1 MRVLAFAL
9 LLAAQYTETTKVT
22 VVEIPV
28 QVTDPDGNPVRG
40 LTKDDFELVD
50 EGRKRAIAYFD
61 VVDFGGAAP
70 ASSRSAGDR
79 PEAGAAT
86 PRRQFFLILDGG
98 LTSVQHV
105 ARAQKL
111 AESFIDERLA
121 TNDQVA
127 VAVYRNN
134 SGVVWLTPLTG
145 DRALL
150 LAGVRELKPQHRYDG
165 LGVEAL
171 AGSVADDTLD
181 PAMASM
187 MSSEAREAILG
198 GEITQELRRDSRR
211 YFIRLQIAD
220 LARLADDLG
229 RHFQR
234 PQVVFFSSGF
244 DADLMQGEVPRRSFN
259 SNIREI
265 SAGRTSAFQD
275 GSGPPRVDA
284 QLQRDMELLFE
295 HYRRADVVLHTV
307 DVKGLTPDGVG
318 GTTESLTRLANDTG
332 GVAVFRTNDF
342 DRGMETIV
350 KRSEV
355 TYVLAFHLTGAADG
369 KFHRVKV
376 RLKNAARG
384 AEVHHRAGYY
394 AN

>member
-1 MRVLAFAL
+1 MRALALTL

-28 QVTDPDGNPVRG
+28 QVTGRDGNPIRG
-40 LTKDDFELVD
+40 LTREDFEIVD
-50 EGRKRAIAYFD
+50 EGKRREIAYFD
-61 VVDFGGAAP
+61 VVDVCLECGSDAAALKAAAP
-70 ASSRSAGDR
+70 PPPHSK
-79 PEAGAAT
+79 
-86 PRRQFFLILDGG
+86 RRFFLILDGG

-111 AESFIDERLA
+111 AESFIASVEDE
-121 TNDQVA
+121 VA

-134 SGVVWLTPLTG
+134 TGITWLTPLTR
-145 DRALL
+145 DRAAL
-150 LAGVRELKPQHRYDG
+150 LAGIRELKPQHRHDG

-171 AGSVADDTLD
+171 AASVADDTLD
-181 PAMASM
+181 PNVAATLDG
-187 MSSEAREAILG
+187 EAREAILG

-211 YFIRLQIAD
+211 YFVRLQIAD
-220 LARLADDLG
+220 LARLADDLA
-229 RHFQR
+229 RRFHR

-244 DADLMQGEVPRRSFN
+244 DADLMQGEVPRRSFD
-259 SNIREI
+259 SNIRQI
-265 SAGRTSAFQD
+265 APGKTSAFQD
-275 GSGPPRVDA
+275 GAGPPRVDA
-284 QLQRDMELLFE
+284 QLQRDLEMLFE

-318 GTTESLTRLANDTG
+318 GTTESLTRLASDTG

-342 DRGMETIV
+342 DRGLETIV

-355 TYVLAFHLTGAADG
+355 TYVLGFHLQGPTDG

-376 RLKNAARG
+376 RLRSGARG
-384 AEVHHRAGYY
+384 AQVHHRAGYY